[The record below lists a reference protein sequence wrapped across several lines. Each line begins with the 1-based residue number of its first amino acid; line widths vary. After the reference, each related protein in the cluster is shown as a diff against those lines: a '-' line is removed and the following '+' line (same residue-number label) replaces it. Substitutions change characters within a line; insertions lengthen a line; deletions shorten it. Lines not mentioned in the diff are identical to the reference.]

1 MDAYLI
7 VNLIKKHKKK
17 LEKLNESSNSS
28 NSSKSNSSMET
39 IGLIIAILIGAY
51 AAHLSYE
58 CNTKLKIPEF
68 QKIIYA
74 ILAYIFGIIYL
85 LYYFLFRSDAC
96 HTA

>member
-17 LEKLNESSNSS
+17 LEKLNESS
-28 NSSKSNSSMET
+28 KSNSSMET
-39 IGLIIAILIGAY
+39 VGLFMSILIGAY

-58 CNTKLKIPEF
+58 CNTKLNISEF
-68 QKIIYA
+68 QKILYA